1 MRFSSWRARR
11 VLRACSRIARRSV
24 LAGKMGAVETAQ
36 ATIAALAT
44 APGPARRGV
53 LRLSG
58 PGAGAIVRALLR
70 ADDGTPLP
78 PPRRSACRAQLA
90 DGRGTQPLGLLWM
103 PGPASYTGEDVAEL
117 HLCGSPPLLRAALA
131 AVLRAGARLAQPGEF
146 TRRALL
152 AGKLDFAA
160 ALGVLALIEAENEDE
175 RRAAGALLWGGLRQT
190 TAGLRE
196 ALADAR
202 ALCEAALDF
211 SAGEAAAVPPAE
223 IEALIERAH
232 ALALEL
238 RAAERARAPQ
248 DGLPRIVLTGQPNAG
263 KSALFNALLARG
275 VGAGSAAPPAL
286 VSAQAGT
293 TRDALERSWRPSFG
307 ACRLVDTPGV
317 ETARDELERA
327 AQGRGAHERASAQ
340 LLVLVL
346 DGAREDVRKLEAEA
360 RALPRASALLVVWNK
375 LDLPR
380 ARELQAQRAGAL
392 GRALRAA
399 GWSALRELG
408 LSALSGEGLADF
420 ERCAGELLAEAG
432 PRRAAAP
439 LRELALRHTGA
450 SESAFEALERARAGA
465 SAGLPLELVAEELR
479 SASDA
484 LDAIDGHTGPEDLLD
499 RIFARFCLGK

>member
-1 MRFSSWRARR
+1 VQTS
-11 VLRACSRIARRSV
+11 
-24 LAGKMGAVETAQ
+24 E

-58 PGAGAIVRALLR
+58 AGAGAIVHALLR
-70 ADDGTPLP
+70 APDGRPLP
-78 PPRRSACRAQLA
+78 PAERAACRAELA
-90 DGRGTQPLGLLWM
+90 DGRGSQPAGLLWM

-117 HLCGSPPLLRAALA
+117 HLCGSPPLLRAALE

-160 ALGVLALIEAENEDE
+160 VEGVLALIEAESEDE
-175 RRAAGALLWGGLRQT
+175 RRAASALLWGGLRHAT
-190 TAGLRE
+190 RGLRE

-211 SAGEAAAVPPAE
+211 SEGEAASVPPAD
-223 IEALIERAH
+223 IEALVERAH

-248 DGLPRIVLTGQPNAG
+248 DGSPRIVLTGQPNAG

-275 VGAGSAAPPAL
+275 AGAERSTPPAL

-293 TRDALERSWRPSFG
+293 TRDALERAWRPSFG
-307 ACRLVDTPGV
+307 ACRLIDTPGI
-317 ETARDELERA
+317 EGAREELERA
-327 AQGRGAHERASAQ
+327 TQERAAHERGAAD

-346 DGAREDVRKLEAEA
+346 DAQREDVRALEAEL
-360 RALPRASALLVVWNK
+360 RALPRASALLVAWNK

-380 ARELQAQRAGAL
+380 ARELHARRAGVLERVAR
-392 GRALRAA
+392 GA
-399 GWSALRELG
+399 GWNAVSELG
-408 LSALSGEGLADF
+408 LSARSGAGLDEL
-420 ERCAGELLAEAG
+420 ERVAGALLAAAG

-439 LRELALRHTGA
+439 LRELALRHAGA
-450 SESAFEALERARAGA
+450 SEAACEALERAL
-465 SAGLPLELVAEELR
+465 SALAAQWPLELVAEELR
-479 SASDA
+479 GASEA

>member
-1 MRFSSWRARR
+1 MPH
-11 VLRACSRIARRSV
+11 
-24 LAGKMGAVETAQ
+24 GEH
-36 ATIAALAT
+36 TIAALAT

-58 PGAGAIVRALLR
+58 AGAGAIVRSLLR
-70 ADDGTPLP
+70 APDGRALP
-78 PPRRSACRAQLA
+78 PPKRAACRAELL
-90 DGRGTQPLGLLWM
+90 DGGGAQPAGLLWM

-131 AVLRAGARLAQPGEF
+131 AVLRAGARLARPGEF

-152 AGKLDFAA
+152 SGKLDFAA
-160 ALGVLALIEAENEDE
+160 VEGVLALIEAESEDE
-175 RRAAGALLWGGLRQT
+175 RRAASALLWGGLRQAT
-190 TAGLRE
+190 RGLRD

-211 SAGEAAAVPPAE
+211 SDGDAAAVPPGE
-223 IEALIERAH
+223 IESLIERAH

-248 DGLPRIVLTGQPNAG
+248 GGLPRIVLAGQPNAG

-275 VGAGSAAPPAL
+275 AQTERALPAAL
-286 VSAQAGT
+286 VSPRAGT
-293 TRDALERSWRPSFG
+293 TRDALERTWRAAFG
-307 ACRLVDTPGV
+307 ACRLIDTPGL
-317 ETARDELERA
+317 EAAREELERA
-327 AQGRGAHERASAQ
+327 AQARAAHEHASAD

-346 DGAREDVRKLEAEA
+346 DAAREDEAALGREALE
-360 RALPRASALLVVWNK
+360 LPRASALLLAWNK

-380 ARELQAQRAGAL
+380 ARELHARRAGAL
-392 GRALRAA
+392 GRALLAA
-399 GWSALRELG
+399 GQGALRELG
-408 LSALSGEGLADF
+408 LSAHSGAGLADF
-420 ERCAGELLAEAG
+420 ERAAGELLALAG

-439 LRELALRHTGA
+439 ARELELRHAGA
-450 SESAFEALERARAGA
+450 SESAFEALERARAA
-465 SAGLPLELVAEELR
+465 SQAGLPLELVAEELR
-479 SASDA
+479 CASEA